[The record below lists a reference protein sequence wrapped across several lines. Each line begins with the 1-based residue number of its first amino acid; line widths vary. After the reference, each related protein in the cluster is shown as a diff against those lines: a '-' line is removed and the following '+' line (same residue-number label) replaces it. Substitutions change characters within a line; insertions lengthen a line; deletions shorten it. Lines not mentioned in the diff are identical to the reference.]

1 MLCNRWISYRLNTL
15 SYLKQYITANRIGKF
30 ASLQSFFGRTHIR
43 DDVFLPDSVL
53 LRDVLDEGF
62 PPLELD
68 LADAALQTPPLRVHL
83 HVVLQLVL
91 VAQHFVAYLG
101 GRKIRVNS
109 VNFNLFL
116 ATYGAFKSVL
126 RLAAVHELLVAEKG
140 LLGAVLLPTVTLVPL
155 DAAVCVLVLLPVLGV
170 EESLVAEAARVV
182 FGLLSLGVLLGSHI
196 LAAAALP
203 VVVAAKVNVEILA

>member
-30 ASLQSFFGRTHIR
+30 ASLQSFFGRAHVR

-53 LRDVLDEGF
+53 LRDVLDEGLS
-62 PPLELD
+62 PLELD

-101 GRKIRVNS
+101 GRKDRFHKMNLAN
-109 VNFNLFL
+109 NFN
-116 ATYGAFKSVL
+116 
-126 RLAAVHELLVAEKG
+126 
-140 LLGAVLLPTVTLVPL
+140 
-155 DAAVCVLVLLPVLGV
+155 
-170 EESLVAEAARVV
+170 
-182 FGLLSLGVLLGSHI
+182 
-196 LAAAALP
+196 
-203 VVVAAKVNVEILA
+203 